1 MDRDALSIFESLR
14 ARWLGALNISC
25 GAFQGIMGTWVDR
38 QLPLCHQTQV
48 SRSLV
53 IGHAVDPGLLLLREG
68 TSGTSG
74 PLAFWPLMLPVVSVF
89 SAAHSGWEWR
99 RRELLVGSGSIL
111 FCFSRL
117 QSNWESNFLGTCAAG
132 EVSSVPS

>member
-68 TSGTSG
+68 TSGPPG
-74 PLAFWPLMLPVVSVF
+74 LLASD
-89 SAAHSGWEWR
+89 AACGQC
-99 RRELLVGSGSIL
+99 LLCSSL
-111 FCFSRL
+111 
-117 QSNWESNFLGTCAAG
+117 WLGVEKA
-132 EVSSVPS
+132 